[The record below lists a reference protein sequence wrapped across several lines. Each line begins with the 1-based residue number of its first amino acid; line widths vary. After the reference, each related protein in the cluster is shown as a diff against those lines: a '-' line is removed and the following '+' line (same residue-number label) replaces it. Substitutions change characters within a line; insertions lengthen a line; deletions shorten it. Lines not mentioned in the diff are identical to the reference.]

1 MQALE
6 LSENAPKSLENQ
18 ASTAAPAEARP
29 EPLPRSFE
37 RFTLL
42 SRVARGGMG
51 EVYLAA
57 ARSIEGAERPLI
69 VKIIRPDHADD
80 RSFVARFLDEARIQ
94 AQLQHPGVAQI
105 IEATTDQTG
114 KPYVVVEYVE
124 GRNLSDVRARA
135 GQLGVRV
142 SWPEALA
149 LGVCMGEALAH
160 IHERTDPE
168 GRPLEIVH
176 RDLSPQNVMV
186 GFGGDLKL
194 IDFGTARGQNRR
206 CQTIAGVVF
215 AKPGYVAPEVANNSP
230 GGIPADLYA
239 FGVILWEL
247 LAGRRF
253 LTGEATAHMVAVGS
267 GKRTLPPLAPIVGA
281 PPEIDQILA
290 QLTATKIEDR
300 YASARVATQDLV
312 KLLQRAPSLA
322 DGDRSVRGR
331 ISDLMRRLYPAE
343 PTRSRADF
351 ARRVAEARS
360 VAPRVVAPPPSP
372 EPPESTDSSVLDGTR
387 YRLGRLI
394 GRGGMGAVHEAVH
407 LDLGRTVA
415 LKLLESDTMGEKA
428 QSRFRAEA
436 RAIAQLSHDNIVRVY
451 DFGACRDGR
460 LFYAMELLDG
470 ETLAMR
476 LLSVPHLPFASVVDF
491 GIQACRA
498 LEAAHAASVV
508 HRDLKPANLFVTQTG
523 TLKVLDFG
531 VAKSAAASEAA
542 EKDAITIVGTPE
554 YMAPEQLKGTADARS
569 DLYALGV
576 VLFELATGTLPFEA
590 EGPLE
595 ILSRK
600 NSEVAPRVRER
611 GAEPLPPA
619 FDSLLARLLE
629 RDPARRPESARAL
642 RQELEA
648 LLTAPRSRQTLRR
661 KFGSV
666 AVGASLFI
674 GAAVLA
680 NAGMRNTQASSALRS
695 SLGEVTARV
704 MSFGEQLKHRREALL
719 AARTASSAVAQSQLA
734 AQPEAKIVAKQPSEP
749 APVTEASPKEPEIID
764 ADALANEV
772 SAEPVRAPEVSSE
785 TAQALAEAKALT
797 DKGRE
802 LKALDV
808 LRRAV
813 ERHPD
818 DVELLGALS
827 QALSKNR
834 SWGEAL
840 RVARHRAELDQSAP
854 ARFDLARLERATGHR
869 DRAIEL
875 LNGLLGDDQHGSAAR
890 ELLKSL
896 NGASRVALKD

>member
-6 LSENAPKSLENQ
+6 LSENAPKSLDKL
-18 ASTAAPAEARP
+18 ASTAPAEARP
-29 EPLPRSFE
+29 EPLPRPFE

-105 IEATTDQTG
+105 IEATTDEGG

-124 GRNLSDVRARA
+124 GRNLSDVRARS
-135 GQLGVRV
+135 GQLAVRV

-186 GFGGDLKL
+186 GFGGEVKL

-253 LTGEATAHMVAVGS
+253 LTGEATAHMVAVGA
-267 GKRTLPPLAPIVGA
+267 GKRTLPPLSPVVGA
-281 PPEIDQILA
+281 PAEIDAILA
-290 QLTATKIEDR
+290 QLTATRIEDR
-300 YASARVATQDLV
+300 YQSARHATQDLV

-331 ISDLMRRLYPAE
+331 IADLMRRLYPAE
-343 PTRSRADF
+343 PTRSRAEF

-360 VAPRVVAPPPSP
+360 LQPRVTAPPPSP
-372 EPPESTDSSVLDGTR
+372 EPPESADPSMLDGTR
-387 YRLGRLI
+387 YRLSRVI
-394 GRGGMGAVHEAVH
+394 GRGGMGVVHEAVQV
-407 LDLGRTVA
+407 DLGRTVA
-415 LKLLESDTMGEKA
+415 LKLLEADAMSEKA

-436 RAIAQLSHDNIVRVY
+436 RAIAQLSHENLVRVY

-470 ETLAMR
+470 ETLATR
-476 LLSVPHLPFASVVDF
+476 LQREQRLPLSSVIDF

-498 LEAAHAASVV
+498 LEVAHAANVV

-531 VAKSAAASEAA
+531 VAKVATAPEQT
-542 EKDAITIVGTPE
+542 KDGQADAVAIVGTPE
-554 YMAPEQLKGTADARS
+554 YMAPEQLRGAADVQS

-576 VLFELATGTLPFEA
+576 VLFELLTGVLPFEA
-590 EGPLE
+590 AGPLE
-595 ILSRK
+595 ILAKKAAES
-600 NSEVAPRVRER
+600 APRPGER
-611 GAEPLPPA
+611 CGEVKLPA
-619 FDSLLARLLE
+619 AMESLLARLLD
-629 RDPARRPESARAL
+629 RDPARRPASAGAL
-642 RQELEA
+642 RAELEG
-648 LLTAPRSRQTLRR
+648 LLATPRPRRMLRR
-661 KFGSV
+661 KLGSLL
-666 AVGASLFI
+666 VGASLFG
-674 GAAVLA
+674 GAAVIA
-680 NAGMRNTQASSALRS
+680 NLGVRHTSASGLFHHGFEQVS
-695 SLGEVTARV
+695 ARV
-704 MSFGEQLKHRREALL
+704 MGFAEQLKHRREALL
-719 AARTASSAVAQSQLA
+719 AARAANSAGVASETKPAPKAEV
-734 AQPEAKIVAKQPSEP
+734 SEP
-749 APVTEASPKEPEIID
+749 VLALEAEANPAP
-764 ADALANEV
+764 
-772 SAEPVRAPEVSSE
+772 AEPVAEETEAAAP
-785 TAQALAEAKALT
+785 AQDASAPVNEDVQSVLSEAKSLA

-802 LKALDV
+802 LRALDI
-808 LRRAV
+808 LRRAA
-813 ERHPD
+813 ERHRD
-818 DVELLGALS
+818 DPALLAALA
-827 QALSKNR
+827 QALQKNR

-840 RVARHRAELDQSAP
+840 KAARRRVELDPNAA

-869 DRAIEL
+869 ERAIEL
-875 LNGLLGDDQHGSAAR
+875 LSGLANDSEQGSAAR

-896 NGASRVALKD
+896 TGTSRVALKD